1 MCTVTVVR
9 AGGPLRVACNRD
21 ERRDRVTAH
30 PPFITRAGGLHV
42 LTPQDP
48 QGRGTWI
55 AANSAG
61 LIFALLNVNGVAA
74 SSAAPS
80 RSRGLVIPS
89 LADASA
95 MQEVVLRLEGAP
107 ARHFA
112 PFRLLVA
119 DAFHVAEFIRAADA
133 ETVEIVQIHRVDAA
147 LLFTSSSLGDAIVEG
162 PRRLLFEQM
171 FQPPPGDFSEIAA
184 RQDAFHAHRWRDR
197 PAVSVHMSRPD
208 ACTVS
213 TTVVEVTGR
222 DVRMVY
228 EPAHCAAGT
237 PVGLVIERQHAGHT
251 SPARIGREHAAV

>member
-9 AGGPLRVACNRD
+9 AGGRLRVACNRD
-21 ERRDRVTAH
+21 ERRDRAVAH
-30 PPFITRAGGLHV
+30 PPFITRAGDLHV
-42 LTPQDP
+42 LTPEDP

-55 AANSAG
+55 AANTAG
-61 LIFALLNVNGVAA
+61 LVFALLNVHGAAA
-74 SSAAPS
+74 SSAAPT

-89 LADASA
+89 LADGCAL
-95 MQEVVLRLEGAP
+95 QDVVRRLEGAR
-107 ARHFA
+107 ASQFA

-119 DAFHVAEFIRAADA
+119 DVFHVAEFLRAGDA
-133 ETVEIVQIHRVDAA
+133 ETVEIVHIHRVDRP

-162 PRRLLFEQM
+162 PRRFLFEQM
-171 FQPPPGDFSEIAA
+171 FHAIPEELGAAAA

-213 TTVVEVTGR
+213 TTFVEVTAR

-228 EPAHCAAGT
+228 EPAHCAIGT
-237 PVGLVIERQHAGHT
+237 PVGLVIERQHVGTT